1 MTATEILRGYLL
13 NARIYEILNTEY
25 NQLRKNGDIKAQEYH
40 EKISQGIK
48 AGSPVENYIQ
58 RLETLQFMM
67 NELGK
72 LIFPVHRLID
82 DLSQSLVHGVN
93 KDSLILE
100 FMQCH
105 YWENLTMSETA
116 RKIGITYRRCEKLR
130 AELISDMKKYIKDTA
145 QKP

>member
-1 MTATEILRGYLL
+1 MIFAHSSTIF
-13 NARIYEILNTEY
+13 
-25 NQLRKNGDIKAQEYH
+25 RKIIPFS
-40 EKISQGIK
+40 EKYISNI
-48 AGSPVENYIQ
+48 PENYIQ